1 MQRAG
6 SVPTQKKEMY
16 PLPRSEFNPLRW
28 ALNVPNMKPWLL
40 VWLISGVK
48 GSISFDIINC
58 SSVVR
63 KLLKSVFHP
72 QHWARFFHQ
81 LYIPPMVVTSQGT
94 CRDVHDS
101 SHVGGIT
108 NSSAF
113 WDVQM
118 WQNRQNRLSLSA
130 LQDRE
135 GVLCHQT
142 KHNREAEAARLK
154 QKTVWGYGFVPSFR
168 SSALPL
174 TVLLL
179 HYIGNG
185 QSVHSIRSTSEG
197 CANQGRHAIRW
208 LSVMGQLFHSNHEKR
223 TKYCTPVATNL
234 SQPWLLQQTSGGCQQ
249 WQRLLYQ
256 QPTLRWGESTSQQP
270 RKLDQIPSSKRS
282 PWRSSLY
289 RAAHL
294 QNQQP
299 TSDLMC
305 QVLPLQTCA
314 TQSVMYQNCDCS
326 WL

>member
-1 MQRAG
+1 MGPKCPKHETMVAGVFNLRGEGINIIRYHQLFFSCEEVIEVRVSSAALGPVFSSIIYTTNGCYPTGDMQRCPWFVPRGRNHEQLWVLGCSNVAEQTEQTEPVSTSG
-6 SVPTQKKEMY
+6 SRGSPMSSNKTQQ
-16 PLPRSEFNPLRW
+16 RQRQRVSSSNCLR
-28 ALNVPNMKPWLL
+28 LR
-40 VWLISGVK
+40 I
-48 GSISFDIINC
+48 C
-58 SSVVR
+58 S
-63 KLLKSVFHP
+63 
-72 QHWARFFHQ
+72 
-81 LYIPPMVVTSQGT
+81 
-94 CRDVHDS
+94 
-101 SHVGGIT
+101 
-108 NSSAF
+108 
-113 WDVQM
+113 
-118 WQNRQNRLSLSA
+118 
-130 LQDRE
+130 
-135 GVLCHQT
+135 
-142 KHNREAEAARLK
+142 
-154 QKTVWGYGFVPSFR
+154 VPSFR

-197 CANQGRHAIRW
+197 CANQVPIIRW
-208 LSVMGQLFHSNHEKR
+208 LSVMGQLFHSNHKKR
-223 TKYCTPVATNL
+223 TKHCTPVATNL

-314 TQSVMYQNCDCS
+314 TQPVMYQNCDCS